1 MTTES
6 RGKGPT
12 GSMSTGDFDYELPPE
27 LIAQTPLERRDS
39 SRLMVVPLDGSS
51 ALHTRF
57 SELPTLLSSGDVLVM
72 NDSRVIPAR
81 LVGRRATTGGRAELL
96 LLDRLSPG
104 VWRALVRPGRRLGA
118 GAVVEFEGG
127 DAEMSAEV
135 VEVEESG
142 ARVVRLRGEEN
153 LDRVGAMPL
162 PPYIHEPLVDRER
175 YQTVYSRE
183 EGSVAAPTAGLHFTS
198 AVLDELRGAGVETVF
213 VTLHVGWGTFRM
225 VKTDDPDSHEMHAE
239 RYTLSQEAADAV
251 NAAKREGRRVIA
263 VGTTPTRLL
272 EHVAL
277 SVGGEGGPV
286 TAGSGWA
293 DLFIRPGHRFRVIDG
308 LLTNFHLP
316 RSTLLMLVSALAG
329 RELVL
334 ARYREAIER
343 GYRFYS
349 FGDAT
354 LFV

>member
-1 MTTES
+1 MN
-6 RGKGPT
+6 
-12 GSMSTGDFDYELPPE
+12 TGDFDYRLPPE

-39 SRLMVVPLDGSS
+39 SRLMVVPMDGAPARH
-51 ALHTRF
+51 ALF
-57 SELPTLLSSGDVLVM
+57 SELPRILSPGDLLVM

-81 LVGRRATTGGRAELL
+81 LVGRRANTGGRAELL

-104 VWRALVRPGRRLGA
+104 VWRALVRPGRRLGP
-118 GAVVEFEGG
+118 GTVIEFAGG

-135 VEVEESG
+135 EEVEASG
-142 ARVVRLRGEEN
+142 ERVVRLHGEEN

-162 PPYIHEPLVDRER
+162 PPYIREPLLDRER
-175 YQTVYSRE
+175 YQTVYSRV
-183 EGSVAAPTAGLHFTS
+183 EGSVAAPTAGLHFTP
-198 AVLDELRGAGVETVF
+198 AVLDELSEAGVETVF

-225 VKTDDPDSHEMHAE
+225 VKVDDPDAHEMHAE
-239 RYTLSQEAADAV
+239 RYTLSQQAADAV

-277 SVGGEGGPV
+277 SGGDERGPV
-286 TAGSGWA
+286 VAGSGWA

-316 RSTLLMLVSALAG
+316 RSTLLMLVSAFAG

-334 ARYREAIER
+334 ERYSEAIER
-343 GYRFYS
+343 RYRFYS

-354 LFV
+354 LFQ

>member
-1 MTTES
+1 MN
-6 RGKGPT
+6 
-12 GSMSTGDFDYELPPE
+12 TGDFDYELPPE

-39 SRLMVVPLDGSS
+39 SRLMVVSLDGSP
-51 ALHTRF
+51 ARHTRF
-57 SELPTLLSSGDVLVM
+57 SKLPRLLSPGDVLVM

-104 VWRALVRPGRRLGA
+104 VWRALVRPGRRLGP
-118 GAVVEFEGG
+118 GAVIEFAGE

-135 VEVEESG
+135 VEVDESG

-162 PPYIHEPLVDRER
+162 PPYIREPLVDRER
-175 YQTVYSRE
+175 YQTVYSRV
-183 EGSVAAPTAGLHFTS
+183 EGSVAAPTAGLHFTP
-198 AVLDELRGAGVETVF
+198 AVLDELRGVGVKTVF

-225 VKTDDPDSHEMHAE
+225 VKTDDLESHEMHAE
-239 RYTLSQEAADAV
+239 RYTLSGEAADAI
-251 NAAKREGRRVIA
+251 NAAKREGCRVIA

-277 SVGGEGGPV
+277 SGGEDGPV
-286 TAGSGWA
+286 AAGSGWA
-293 DLFIRPGHRFRVIDG
+293 DLFIRPGHRFRVVDG

-316 RSTLLMLVSALAG
+316 RSTLLMLVSAFAG

-334 ARYREAIER
+334 ERYREAIER

-354 LFV
+354 LFVDGVVPRSQPSP